1 MRTTLCCLP
10 LLALAFTTS
19 AASAQ
24 AVDLPARKA
33 GMWEIQ
39 NVAEQGGAPSMTIKA
54 CVDEASDKMMM
65 EAGLNMSK
73 SMCPDQTMVQDGN
86 SIVVDATCD
95 FGGMKSKSHTVMTGD
110 FQSSYQV
117 ETTSEISGMPS
128 VPGMPAGPTK
138 MTQTATWVGADC
150 TDGMNPGD
158 MLMPG
163 GMKMNV
169 TDMMKMM
176 GGN

>member
-1 MRTTLCCLP
+1 MRTTLGCLS
-10 LLALAFTTS
+10 LLALACGTT

-24 AVDLPARKA
+24 DFDFPTRKA

-39 NVAEQGGAPSMTIKA
+39 NVTQQGGTPDMTIKA
-54 CVDEASDKMMM
+54 CVDEASDRLMM

-73 SMCPDQTMVQDGN
+73 SMCPDQTMAKEGD
-86 SIVVDATCD
+86 SIVIDATCD

-128 VPGMPAGPTK
+128 IPGMPAGPTK
-138 MTQTATWVGADC
+138 MTQTASWVGADC
-150 TDGMNPGD
+150 TDGLMPGD

-163 GMKMNV
+163 GMKVNV
-169 TDMMKMM
+169 KDMMKMM

>member
-1 MRTTLCCLP
+1 MRMTLCLP
-10 LLALAFTTS
+10 LLALAFAPG

-24 AVDLPARKA
+24 EIDFPTRKA

-39 NVAEQGGAPSMTIKA
+39 SVSEQGGAPNMTIKA

-65 EAGLNMSK
+65 QAGLNMSK
-73 SMCPDQTMVQDGN
+73 SMCPEQTMMQDGD
-86 SIVVDATCD
+86 SIVIDASCN
-95 FGGMKSKSHTVMTGD
+95 FGGMKSTSHTVMTGD

-117 ETTSEISGMPS
+117 VTTSEIAGMPS

-138 MTQTATWVGADC
+138 MTQTAAWVGADC
-150 TDGMNPGD
+150 TDGLKPGD

-169 TDMMKMM
+169 SDMMKMM

>member
-1 MRTTLCCLP
+1 MRTTLAT
-10 LLALAFTTS
+10 LLATALACTAT
-19 AASAQ
+19 AAMAQ
-24 AVDLPARKA
+24 DIDFPTRKA

-39 NVAEQGGAPSMTIKA
+39 TVNEQGGMPDMTIKA
-54 CVDEASDKMMM
+54 CVDEASDKLMMQ
-65 EAGLNMSK
+65 AGLNMSK
-73 SMCPDQTMVQDGN
+73 SMCPEQSMVQDGDT
-86 SIVVDATCD
+86 IVIDASCN
-95 FGGMKSKSHTVMTGD
+95 FGGMKSKSHTVMSGD

-117 ETTSEISGMPS
+117 ESTSEMSGMPNI
-128 VPGMPAGPTK
+128 PGMPAGPTK

-150 TDGMNPGD
+150 TDGLAPGD

-176 GGN
+176 GGG

>member
-1 MRTTLCCLP
+1 MRTTLGCLP
-10 LLALAFTTS
+10 ILVLAFTTT

-24 AVDLPARKA
+24 DFDFPARKA

-39 NVAEQGGAPSMTIKA
+39 NASAQGGPANMTIKA
-54 CVDEASDKMMM
+54 CVDEASDKQMMQ
-65 EAGLNMSK
+65 AGLNMSK
-73 SMCPDQTMVQDGN
+73 SMCPEQSMTKDGD
-86 SIVVDATCD
+86 SIVIDATCD

-128 VPGMPAGPTK
+128 VPGMPSGPTK

-150 TDGMNPGD
+150 TDGLAPGD

-163 GMKMNV
+163 GMKVNV
-169 TDMMKMM
+169 SDMMKMM